1 MSRIIRLAEPQ
12 DYQKILDILN
22 EAIRA
27 RRYTALLT
35 PATME
40 KRVNWFKDHQDG
52 RHPIY
57 VCEEDGEVCGWMAV
71 TAYRD
76 GREGFCHTCEISYYI
91 DEDYKHRGIASDLL
105 EYVMKVSKDS
115 GIKHLMAVIF
125 EDNVYS
131 RKLVEKYGF
140 EVWGRFPDIVE
151 IDNQE
156 KDCLQYGRR
165 L

>member
-1 MSRIIRLAEPQ
+1 MSYTLRLAQPQ

-22 EAIRA
+22 QAISE

-35 PATME
+35 PVTLE
-40 KRVNWFKDHQDG
+40 SRKKWFQDHQDG

-57 VCEEDGEVCGWMAV
+57 VYEEDGQVYGWMAV

-91 DEDYKHRGIASDLL
+91 DNNRRNTGIASKLL
-105 EYVMKVSKDS
+105 EHVKRVSKES
-115 GIKHLMAVIF
+115 GIKNLMAVIF
-125 EDNVYS
+125 ADNIAS
-131 RKLVEKYGF
+131 RKLVEKFGF
-140 EVWGRFPDIVE
+140 NVWGTFPNIVE
-151 IDNQE
+151 IDGKE
-156 KDCLQYGRR
+156 KDCLQYGCK